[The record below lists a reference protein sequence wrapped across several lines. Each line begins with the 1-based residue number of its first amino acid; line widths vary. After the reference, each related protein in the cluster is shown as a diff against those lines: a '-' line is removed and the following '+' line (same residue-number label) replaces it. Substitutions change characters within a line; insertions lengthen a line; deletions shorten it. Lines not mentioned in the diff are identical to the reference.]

1 MATTPMIAISS
12 MSAPV
17 KASPLELTGAT
28 DVAEAVA
35 ADDPPSDGA
44 TAGVGVMP
52 LTCDVQP
59 V

>member
-17 KASPLELTGAT
+17 KANPLELTG
-28 DVAEAVA
+28 VAEVV
-35 ADDPPSDGA
+35 DPVVTPSDDV
-44 TAGVGVMP
+44 TVGVMP
-52 LTCDVQP
+52 VDDELQP

>member
-17 KASPLELTGAT
+17 KASPLELTGAV
-28 DVAEAVA
+28 DAVDAVVAG
-35 ADDPPSDGA
+35 DPPSDGV
-44 TAGVGVMP
+44 TDGVGVMP
-52 LTCDVQP
+52 AVGAVQP

>member
-17 KASPLELTGAT
+17 KASPLELTGAV
-28 DVAEAVA
+28 DVVEAVVA
-35 ADDPPSDGA
+35 GDPPSDGV
-44 TAGVGVMP
+44 TAGVEVMP
-52 LTCDVQP
+52 VVGVVQP

>member
-17 KASPLELTGAT
+17 KASPLELTG
-28 DVAEAVA
+28 VAVVCDAVVVGEG
-35 ADDPPSDGA
+35 PSAGV
-44 TAGVGVMP
+44 TAGVTPVVGV
-52 LTCDVQP
+52 VQP